1 MDQPQWRSNNERHE
15 IFPLTNKKFQVVSLT
30 SKKFQV
36 VQVGDAVTC
45 FRERWLPVLWNLCES
60 NYGSVLTPSWYSPIS
75 TRAWWPRLQG
85 PLPWLSG
92 TAVTVGCLASQR
104 AAAWAGGQHHPAD
117 VLGFGEMLW
126 WLLWALVTE
135 QFLFLQNHLSVGLSC
150 VIGSCSNNAWMVH
163 LAS

>member
-1 MDQPQWRSNNERHE
+1 MDQPQWRSNNGRHE
-15 IFPLTNKKFQVVSLT
+15 NFPLTNKKFQVVSFT

-36 VQVGDAVTC
+36 VQVGDGVTC
-45 FRERWLPVLWNLCES
+45 FHERWLPVLWNLCEN
-60 NYGSVLTPSWYSPIS
+60 NYGSVLTLSWYSPIS
-75 TRAWWPRLQG
+75 TCARWPRLQG

-117 VLGFGEMLW
+117 VLGFSEMLW

-135 QFLFLQNHLSVGLSC
+135 QFLFLQNRLSVGLSC
-150 VIGSCSNNAWMVH
+150 VNGSC
-163 LAS
+163 